1 MYTHKRRYT
10 LLLRAGSPTH
20 VIFSYTSRVAHKR
33 NNYFKR
39 SGFDPYS
46 NNRGPRR
53 IYSPARGAH
62 TIRPINQNQR
72 ANTRSEKRFPSSSW
86 SHLTYYY
93 MLCICVR
100 VNNNSSTLRRTRVF
114 CEKKKR
120 RAGLTYCFRDKSS
133 AGKR

>member
-1 MYTHKRRYT
+1 MCIRINDVIRCYYAQVHPRTSFSRTH
-10 LLLRAGSPTH
+10 RASH
-20 VIFSYTSRVAHKR
+20 

-39 SGFDPYS
+39 SGFDPHS

-93 MLCICVR
+93 MLCISVR

-114 CEKKKR
+114 FEKKKKR